1 MQVLLLTNIK
11 TEVPEKKKKVYLNS
25 ESSLIQTFQTF
36 LEGLIR
42 IYSIFTFQHSLCI
55 SFPRSVD
62 YTKT

>member
-11 TEVPEKKKKVYLNS
+11 TEVPEKKKKVYFNS